1 MKIEVSSF
9 GITKEGKEVKKYT
22 LFNDFNYS
30 ISILNYGGIINEI
43 NVPDKN
49 GKVENIVLGYHTID
63 EYEKYS
69 PYFGCITGRT
79 AGRTSGA
86 TFTINE
92 TQYKLTKNDREN
104 HLHGGNKGFDKVIW
118 EVAKIIENDCIGLS
132 LNYLSPH
139 FEEGY
144 PGNLDTIVTYKWNN
158 QNELTIRYM
167 ATTDY
172 ETPITLT
179 NHTYFNLSGDLSSH
193 ILDHELQIDASQF
206 VKIRRDSIPYG
217 LCEVEG
223 TPFDFR
229 QFKKI
234 GLDVSSDHE
243 QIINGKGY
251 DHPFVLNHTENPQAT
266 LYHKE
271 SGRKLTIYTDE
282 KCLVCYS
289 GNYLN
294 SDMYVYDKVPIVH
307 RGGVCLE
314 TQYFPDSLNFKNVDP
329 QTLKPFETYKHMT
342 RYLFST
348 VNDAF

>member
-1 MKIEVSSF
+1 MKIQVGHF
-9 GITKEGKEVKKYT
+9 GFTKEGKEVKKYT

-49 GKVENIVLGYHTID
+49 GKVENIVFGYHTID

-86 TFTINE
+86 AFMINE
-92 TQYKLTKNDREN
+92 TLYTLSKNDGEN
-104 HLHGGNKGFDKVIW
+104 HLHGGHNGFDKVIW
-118 EVAKIIENDCIGLS
+118 EVATIIEKDYIGLS

-139 FEEGY
+139 LEEGY

-158 QNELTIRYM
+158 ENELTVCYK
-167 ATTDY
+167 ATTDQ

-179 NHTYFNLSGDLSSH
+179 NHSYFNLSGDLSSH
-193 ILDHELQIDASQF
+193 ILDHELQIDANQF
-206 VKIRRDSIPYG
+206 VKIKMNSIPYDV
-217 LCEVEG
+217 CEVEG

-229 QFKKI
+229 QFKSI
-234 GLDVSSDHE
+234 GLDISSDHE

-251 DHPFVLNHTENPQAT
+251 DHPFVLNHSENPQAS

-271 SGRKLTIYTDE
+271 SGRKLAIYTDE
-282 KCLVCYS
+282 KCIVCYS
-289 GNYLN
+289 GNFLY
-294 SDMYVYDKVPIVH
+294 SDMYIYDNVPIKH

-314 TQYFPDSLNFKNVDP
+314 TQYFPDSLNFTNVDS
-329 QTLKPFETYKHMT
+329 QTLKPFETYRHST
-342 RYLFST
+342 RYHFST
-348 VNDAF
+348 VNNAF